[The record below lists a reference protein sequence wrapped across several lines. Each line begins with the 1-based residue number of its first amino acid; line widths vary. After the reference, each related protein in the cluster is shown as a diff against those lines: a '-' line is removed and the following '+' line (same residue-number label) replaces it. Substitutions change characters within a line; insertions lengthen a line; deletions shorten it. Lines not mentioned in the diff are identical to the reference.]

1 MGVPSRV
8 TGRCCGPVCHEFFR
22 RHPTNPP
29 VLSLD
34 SCSAPR
40 QLPAL
45 GCNSFGLF
53 LRAAPKAL
61 SACIRLHQKTTS
73 GLLLSKL
80 GLAPHST
87 FNTQCNHRQ
96 YFCNALF
103 IHIRH
108 MTPSATIVFVHLINM
123 EDVRFSHG
131 LDVHHRRTGEKMMG
145 IILSTHQPV
154 PE

>member
-1 MGVPSRV
+1 VHPAPSKRPHPV
-8 TGRCCGPVCHEFFR
+8 YCCQNWG
-22 RHPTNPP
+22 
-29 VLSLD
+29 SLLT
-34 SCSAPR
+34 
-40 QLPAL
+40 Q
-45 GCNSFGLF
+45 
-53 LRAAPKAL
+53 
-61 SACIRLHQKTTS
+61 
-73 GLLLSKL
+73 
-80 GLAPHST
+80 HST
-87 FNTQCNHRQ
+87 H
-96 YFCNALF
+96 NAITGNIFATPF